1 MTEQN
6 PVSEKQITVNKING
20 LLPLSSPQSHI
31 TDSKKSTATDTAS
44 FMLLLL
50 EDSSVTLI

>member
-20 LLPLSSPQSHI
+20 LALYN
-31 TDSKKSTATDTAS
+31 KSEKPTEFNAYNSLALTAV
-44 FMLLLL
+44 LKN
-50 EDSSVTLI
+50 